1 METHDA
7 YQGRSRPMM
16 QILKTKKTRLTSL
29 CLLQAQIG
37 NETERQNAKVR
48 YEERNRAMRKKRRNE
63 NKIKERPNLLSG

>member
-1 METHDA
+1 
-7 YQGRSRPMM
+7 MM
-16 QILKTKKTRLTSL
+16 QILKTKKTRLTPL

>member
-1 METHDA
+1 
-7 YQGRSRPMM
+7 M